1 MIEFLLY
8 LLVFSTHFYTFW
20 AQSFTSL
27 MADLRQDINVGFTFS
42 IPLEELLCFETL
54 VEGLKK
60 HWHDTTTLE
69 DTRLV

>member
-27 MADLRQDINVGFTFS
+27 MADLRQDKKKLV
-42 IPLEELLCFETL
+42 LE
-54 VEGLKK
+54 
-60 HWHDTTTLE
+60 
-69 DTRLV
+69 